1 LVSLGLHNLNFSN
14 RPVRTRMPGGVGGA
28 RPADVPYPD
37 HMPIYIDAMYFNSPG
52 GIGNNLSIA
61 RRYTASW

>member
-1 LVSLGLHNLNFSN
+1 
-14 RPVRTRMPGGVGGA
+14 MPGGVGGA